1 MPIRT
6 PKDDRE
12 MTLMLPELHHG
23 QQHVL
28 NVAKQY
34 NFLAA
39 GRGWRKTTMLIA
51 LMVEYAMN
59 RQEVVVWTC
68 FTWAPIWSMISE
80 ELMRVF
86 GDDWENV
93 YDVTNKMLRPP
104 GWAPVFFGSLEEWKN
119 LRGKTPGL
127 VICDEFGELEDG
139 IFTSL
144 LAPYIWKSDGVF
156 WGAGTPNP
164 ANPENDLYLY
174 SHEDA
179 TVADPDIVG
188 HVIPAYGGKV
198 LNGTELIRVP
208 HPLENPD
215 FSWARL
221 LKSWRLNKTAMH
233 RIKWRIEV
241 LVEFLQN
248 AGSQIHRPERV
259 CTVPYEEGDLPD
271 EFFMRGY
278 RPSKYGSYQKGAD
291 LARGSEAGDALAIGV
306 IDLETNKQ
314 VYMRFFVPEGIDGM
328 TDREKDESKWEQL
341 CKAIARCDEL
351 FPGTFYAD
359 ITGMGL
365 AVPNMVAKSPYN
377 VTLEGINYG
386 GSSAKKVELYDAMAS
401 YVENHMIELF
411 EHPDMIKQMKAL
423 KRTQFATR
431 IEIKGAKGVHDD
443 LPAMVALMCKDIE
456 GGVKEDEPKPE
467 ERDVPAIWRP
477 GVQDRDLWNPDTMR
491 GTSGR
496 NPFATVGKIW

>member
-1 MPIRT
+1 
-6 PKDDRE
+6 
-12 MTLMLPELHHG
+12 MLPELHVG

-28 NVAKQY
+28 RVAKQY

-51 LMVEYAMN
+51 LMIEYAMN

-68 FTWAPIWSMISE
+68 FTWAPIWAMISE

-86 GDDWENV
+86 GNDWEYV

-104 GWAPVFFGSLEEWKN
+104 GWAPVFFGSLEEWEN

-164 ANPENDLYLY
+164 ANPENDLHLY
-174 SHEDA
+174 SHEDES
-179 TVADPDIVG
+179 VADPDIIG
-188 HVIPAYGGKV
+188 HVIPAYGAKVIGK
-198 LNGTELIRVP
+198 TELIRAP

-215 FSWARL
+215 FTWHRMQ
-221 LKSWRLNKTAMH
+221 KSWRLNKTETH
-233 RIKWRIEV
+233 RTKWRIEV

-248 AGSQIHRPERV
+248 AGSQINNPGKI
-259 CTVPYEEGDLPD
+259 CTLPYEEGDLAD
-271 EFFMRGY
+271 EYFLKGY
-278 RPSKYGSYQKGAD
+278 RPGKYGVFQKGAD
-291 LARGSEAGDALAIGV
+291 LARGSATGDALAIGV

-314 VYMRFFVPEGIDGM
+314 VYMRFFVPEGESGM
-328 TDREKDESKWEQL
+328 SADEEDESRWKQL
-341 CKAIARCDEL
+341 CKALQRCNDL
-351 FPGTFYAD
+351 FPGVFYAD

-365 AVPNMVAKSPYN
+365 AVPSMVRKDPYN
-377 VTLEGINYG
+377 VVLEGINFGG
-386 GSSAKKVELYDAMAS
+386 GSGKKVELYDGMSAL
-401 YVENHMIELF
+401 VENHMIELF
-411 EHPDMIKQMKAL
+411 NHPEMIRQMKAL
-423 KRTQFATR
+423 KRTEFTTR

-443 LPAMVALMCKDIE
+443 LPAMVALMCKDID
-456 GGVKEDEPKPE
+456 GGVKDEESRPE
-467 ERDVPAIWRP
+467 EQDMPALWRP
-477 GVQDRDLWNPDTMR
+477 GQGNGGSWTPDSEMNGYLGGLAEVQRT
-491 GTSGR
+491 
-496 NPFATVGKIW
+496 NPFARIGRVW